1 MAVNAGFRTRHLTN
15 CGFSETTSQVNS
27 HNLSKINIK
36 SIYSTSQDDLL
47 NDFYVPCLSGST
59 HYDRIA
65 GYFSSAIFSLAPMA
79 LSNFISNQGKI
90 RLLCS
95 PNLSHVDKS
104 ALQNRIDIEKIS
116 VEQIKDELRNI
127 SKSGNIGESLTNLM
141 ANLVSSEVIE
151 LRIAIPE
158 NGNGIYHDKM
168 GIFYDGEESVIFI
181 GSANETAAAWSGAIN
196 HEQIT
201 SFTSWR
207 NSEDRR
213 LIEEQKNRFEK
224 SWRGFDRGWRVLE
237 GDKANEFLEEYKT
250 DEKIEVSLERLKLL
264 LKNVRQEEIAVQHP
278 VKRREMREHQSDVF
292 FRWIE
297 AGFKGLVV
305 FATGGGKTIVGIRAI
320 EEILRNDNH
329 AIVAVPS
336 LLLLNQWQKEIRID
350 LPNTKVSIFGG
361 EFGLAGRADI
371 LRLLLDPA
379 SNPEPTVILTTFG
392 TASTQTFREI
402 VEGHSNVGIVVDE
415 VHGIGSSEHRLI
427 LNALNQT
434 KMRLGLS
441 ATPERYNDSIG
452 TSAIYEFFG
461 SELEPKFTLE
471 DAISKGILVPY
482 DYSFVSSTLNETEQK
497 EYDRLSLQISQLLAR
512 IKTGDGDISLQG
524 RLDKLRINR
533 SRILKG
539 ASDKVQIAYDVLLEE
554 YSDGDRWFIYCQDQ
568 AQLNSVKEAIVRLR
582 FHVLEY
588 HSNMIGDRAAQLDF
602 FERQGGVMLAIKC
615 LDEGIDI
622 PKVNKALIL
631 ASSSNP
637 REYVQRRGRVLRRHE
652 GKFSAKI
659 IDTFVNSAKGE
670 ILSMNELYRGRE
682 FAKTARNESVKYEI
696 EDLIRNSMSDLDP
709 DLE

>member
-1 MAVNAGFRTRHLTN
+1 MAVNEGLRTCHLPN
-15 CGFSETTSQVNS
+15 CTFSETKNQMNP
-27 HNLSKINIK
+27 HNLSNINIK
-36 SIYSTSQDDLL
+36 SIYSTSQDDLMK
-47 NDFYVPCLSGST
+47 DFYVPCLSNST
-59 HYDRIA
+59 NYDRIA

-79 LSNFISNQGKI
+79 LSTFISNQGKI
-90 RLLCS
+90 RILCS
-95 PNLSHVDKS
+95 PNLSHIDKS
-104 ALQNRIDIEKIS
+104 ALQHRISIEKIS
-116 VEQIKDELRNI
+116 VERIKDEL
-127 SKSGNIGESLTNLM
+127 KSIANSGDIGESLTNLM
-141 ANLVSSEVIE
+141 ANLVSSEILE

-158 NGNGIYHDKM
+158 SGNGIYHDKM
-168 GIFYDGEESVIFI
+168 GIFHDGEESVIFI

-224 SWRGFDRGWRVLE
+224 SWQGFDRGWRVLS
-237 GDKANEFLEEYKT
+237 GNKANEFLAEYKT
-250 DEKIEVSLERLKLL
+250 DEKIEVSLDRLKVM
-264 LKNVRQEEIAVQHP
+264 LKNVRQEEIEVPNPQ
-278 VKRREMREHQSDVF
+278 KRREMREHQSDVF
-292 FRWIE
+292 SRWVE
-297 AGFKGLVV
+297 AGFRGLVV

-320 EEILRNDNH
+320 EEILRNNNH

-350 LPNTKVSIFGG
+350 LPNSKVSIFGG

-379 SNPEPTVILTTFG
+379 SNQEPTVILTTFG
-392 TASTQTFREI
+392 TASTKTFRDI
-402 VEGHSNVGIVVDE
+402 VDGHSNIGIVVDE

-427 LNALNQT
+427 LNSLSET
-434 KMRLGLS
+434 KMRMGLS
-441 ATPERYNDSIG
+441 ATPERYNDSVG
-452 TSAIYEFFG
+452 TAAINEFFG

-471 DAISKGILVPY
+471 DAIIKGILVPY
-482 DYSFVSSTLNETEQK
+482 DYSFVTSTLSEVEQK
-497 EYDRLSLQISQLLAR
+497 DYDRLSLQINQLLAR
-512 IKTGDGDISLQG
+512 IKSGDGDSTLQS

-539 ASDKVQIAYDVLLEE
+539 ASDKVQIAHDALLKE

-568 AQLNSVKEAIVRLR
+568 TQLNAVKDSIMRLK

-588 HSNMIGDRAAQLDF
+588 HSNMVGDRATQLEF
-602 FERQGGVMLAIKC
+602 FEKQGGVMLAIKC

-622 PKVNKALIL
+622 PRVNKALIL

-652 GKFSAKI
+652 GKYSAKI
-659 IDTFVNSAKGE
+659 IDTFVNSSKGE

-682 FAKTARNESVKYEI
+682 FAKTARNESVKFEI